1 MAVVLIIPVVTW
13 STVPRTFDGDGLH
26 DTSAPFETCFQ
37 LGSSSIYCWTK
48 SYYKFPGW
56 DFCFPDGY
64 GGDGWHIL
72 DPKYV
77 NPVTHPHSCGT
88 PCQDVHQRGNK
99 PTPAPTPAP
108 PDAPCLPASGTF
120 SGISYTGWQRQSY
133 PFETCFQLGDASTYC
148 WTKSYFCT
156 QKHWNSS
163 RNYCFCAPDG
173 DKWQPISA
181 EYVNPVTH
189 PNSCGSPCLEIHQA
203 GNGHTR

>member
-1 MAVVLIIPVVTW
+1 MTQVLPSRPVFNWGARPSTAGQNPTTNFRVGTSVSPMVMAVT
-13 STVPRTFDGDGLH
+13 
-26 DTSAPFETCFQ
+26 
-37 LGSSSIYCWTK
+37 
-48 SYYKFPGW
+48 
-56 DFCFPDGY
+56 
-64 GGDGWHIL
+64 GGIFWIL
-72 DPKYV
+72 NMW